1 MNLLTGASLLA
12 LAKSIYYRASIARDD
27 RSRNVQGFSSIP
39 GTTSEITLFSK
50 FQILKQELLI
60 CYICTVPL
68 LLLITL
74 KLS

>member
-1 MNLLTGASLLA
+1 MVKRHMRL
-12 LAKSIYYRASIARDD
+12 YRASIERDD

-50 FQILKQELLI
+50 FQTLKQELLI